1 MAILVN
7 RKNLGTRLVEAGIIT
22 DDQLQDALNYREIE
36 GNKKGLLGQTLVS
49 LGYCTEEDI
58 SKVVAKQADVQFISL
73 EGLSI
78 EEGASNLITPDVY
91 RRYGA
96 IPVGFDNGRLMVAM
110 KNPADIIAIDDLR
123 LLTGY
128 EIIPL
133 KASDTEIDA
142 AIENY
147 GRLNS
152 EVNQDPEEEVAQAL
166 ESVGGDDTSKPA
178 VQMANLIFNQA
189 VRSGASDIHIE
200 AQEKTSRVRFRI
212 DGVLHDIIHPPRQM
226 HASLISR
233 IKVMANMDIAERRIP
248 QDGRITLRLEGKTV
262 DFRVATLPA
271 VYGEKVVMRLLVR
284 STQIITLDQLGFP
297 DGELEKYQKIMHMP
311 YGFILVTG
319 PTGSGK
325 STSLYATLTELNS
338 KEKNIITLE
347 DPIEYRLDGITQVQ
361 INNKAGLTFANGL
374 RSILRNDPDI
384 VMVGEIRDEETA
396 RIAVE
401 SALTGHLVLST
412 LHTNDAAGAISRLGD
427 MGIEPF
433 LTASS
438 LAGIIGQRLV
448 RLLCPYCRESYQMR
462 RDEIL
467 KSIPDFPFGSD
478 QETVTLFRPHGCLRC
493 SNTGFKGRMGV
504 YELLI
509 VSETIQRL
517 ALERASSKD
526 IKDAAVNEGMITF
539 RQDGLRKAIE
549 GITSIEEVMR
559 VVV

>member
-22 DDQLQDALNYREIE
+22 EDQLQDALNYRETE
-36 GNKKGLLGQTLVS
+36 GKKGLLGQTLVS

-58 SKVVAKQADVQFISL
+58 SRVVANQADVQLITL

-78 EEGASNLITPDVY
+78 DEAASSLITPDVY

-96 IPVGFDNGRLMVAM
+96 IPIGFDNGRLMVAM
-110 KNPADIIAIDDLR
+110 KNPTDIIAVDDLR
-123 LLTGY
+123 LLTGH
-128 EIIPL
+128 EIIPV
-133 KASDTEIDA
+133 KASDSEIDA

-147 GRLNS
+147 GRLNADIS
-152 EVNQDPEEEVAQAL
+152 QEEEEDFNAVT
-166 ESVGGDDTSKPA
+166 ESITGEDSSKPA

-189 VRSGASDIHIE
+189 VRAGASDIHIE

-212 DGVLHDIIHPPRQM
+212 DGVLHDIINPPRQM
-226 HASLISR
+226 HASLVSR

-248 QDGRITLRLEGKTV
+248 QDGRITLRLDGKTV
-262 DFRVATLPA
+262 DLRVATLPA
-271 VYGEKVVMRLLVR
+271 VYGEKVVMRILVR
-284 STQIITLDQLGFP
+284 SNRIITIDQLGFP
-297 DGELEKYQKIMHMP
+297 DGELVKYQKIMRMP

-361 INNKAGLTFANGL
+361 INNKAGLSFANGL
-374 RSILRNDPDI
+374 RSILRSDPDI

-412 LHTNDAAGAISRLGD
+412 LHTNDAAGAVTRLGD

-438 LAGIIGQRLV
+438 LAGVIGQRLV
-448 RLLCPYCRESYQMR
+448 RLLCPYCRESYEMKR
-462 RDEIL
+462 EEML
-467 KSIPDFPFGSD
+467 KSIPDFPFENYED
-478 QETVTLFRPHGCLRC
+478 TVTLFKPHGCLRC
-493 SNTGFKGRMGV
+493 SNTGYKGRMGV
-504 YELLI
+504 YELLV
-509 VSETIQRL
+509 VSEAIQHL
-517 ALERASSKD
+517 ALERASNRD
-526 IKDAAVNEGMITF
+526 IKEMAVKEGMVTF
-539 RQDGLRKAIE
+539 RQDGLRKAKE
-549 GITSIEEVMR
+549 GITSVEEIMR